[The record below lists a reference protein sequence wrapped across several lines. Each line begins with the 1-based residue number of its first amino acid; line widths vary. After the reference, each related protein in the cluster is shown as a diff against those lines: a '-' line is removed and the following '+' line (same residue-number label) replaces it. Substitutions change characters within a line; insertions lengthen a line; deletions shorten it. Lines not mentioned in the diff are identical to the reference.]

1 MGAAAVFV
9 LRRRRPTANRPVQ
22 VWGYPLPPILFLL
35 SALLILGNALASDA
49 GGTALAFGVIL
60 ARIPA
65 HWVWTRIE
73 GRRGA

>member
-1 MGAAAVFV
+1 MPPPPSACRSVTPS
-9 LRRRRPTANRPVQ
+9 RRRPTP
-22 VWGYPLPPILFLL
+22 GYPLPPILFLL

-60 ARIPA
+60 AGIPA
-65 HWVWTRIE
+65 YWVWTRIE